1 VKKGKRKWAG
11 RKEISG
17 DGPKSISGPNHASY
31 SFFFLFFFYN
41 FTFLSFAFKFKFQF
55 RIQTFW
61 YIYFFF
67 IKCTS
72 YTWYEGVYLFI
83 YFDIYFVVLVLFSLY
98 FKFQISIWG
107 LIQIS
112 IIIIFFLLVLML
124 LFNAHSNK
132 LQHDALSIYL
142 F

>member
-1 VKKGKRKWAG
+1 VEMG
-11 RKEISG
+11 RNQYQGPIMLPIRFSFYFSFIIS
-17 DGPKSISGPNHASY
+17 
-31 SFFFLFFFYN
+31 
-41 FTFLSFAFKFKFQF
+41 LSFLLLSNLNSNFESKLFG
-55 RIQTFW
+55 TF
-61 YIYFFF
+61 IFF

-112 IIIIFFLLVLML
+112 IIIIFF
-124 LFNAHSNK
+124 
-132 LQHDALSIYL
+132 YWY
-142 F
+142 